1 MAKLSQNISKL
12 VFRRNIPFKMET
24 YVLNCEMLQVLVEM
38 DGIRTV
44 AAIAAK
50 LNRQVGDLVTTFA
63 TLYQQ
68 KLIFL
73 VKPNPAIITQP
84 AAKVTIIDNSKERTA
99 GVFEKTDE
107 AYKKEGPNE
116 RAVKC
121 YENGLI
127 FLKRRLYR
135 KALHQFEL
143 ALEFDPQNRLCHAYI
158 QKILKL
164 LKRDK
169 NRHLRIT

>member
-1 MAKLSQNISKL
+1 
-12 VFRRNIPFKMET
+12 MET
-24 YVLNCEMLQVLVEM
+24 YVLNCEMLQVLAEM

-50 LNRQVGDLVTTFA
+50 LDRQVGDLVTTFA

-73 VKPNPAIITQP
+73 VKPNPTIITQP
-84 AAKVTIIDNSKERTA
+84 ATNVSIFDKPKERNSGGFLKA
-99 GVFEKTDE
+99 NK
-107 AYKKEGPNE
+107 AYKRGGSNR
-116 RAVKC
+116 RAAKC
-121 YENGLI
+121 YGNGLV
-127 FLKRRLYR
+127 FLRHRSYK

-143 ALEFDPQNRLCHAYI
+143 ALELDPQNRLCHAYI

-164 LKRDK
+164 IKREK
-169 NRHLRIT
+169 NRRSRTT